1 MCSRAFLNRPAVIVD
16 RGPFRMASWPRM
28 ASAKVVA
35 SGTKLLNWLL
45 LRDTR
50 FTNADELFW
59 DAVVPK

>member
-1 MCSRAFLNRPAVIVD
+1 
-16 RGPFRMASWPRM
+16 M